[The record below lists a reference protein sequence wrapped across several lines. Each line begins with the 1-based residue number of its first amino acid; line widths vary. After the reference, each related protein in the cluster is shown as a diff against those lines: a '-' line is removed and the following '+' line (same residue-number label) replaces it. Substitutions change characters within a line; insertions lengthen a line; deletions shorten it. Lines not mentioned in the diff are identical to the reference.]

1 MMKILVMKG
10 QKGRCIRI
18 ANSYPLVAV
27 QQELDGVSISVT
39 FLDAPPGDQV
49 EQVRKMLLAAYLNNY
64 ENSSRLP
71 EGGVQ

>member
-10 QKGRCIRI
+10 QKGRCVRI
-18 ANSYPLVAV
+18 ANSQSLIAV
-27 QQELDGVSISVT
+27 RQELDGFSISVT

>member
-1 MMKILVMKG
+1 MSIIVFKRRVR
-10 QKGRCIRI
+10 RCVRI
-18 ANSYPLVAV
+18 ENANRLIAV

-39 FLDAPPGDQV
+39 FLDAPAGDQV
-49 EQVRKMLLAAYLNNY
+49 EQVRKMLIAAYQNNY